1 MTQRKEENIKND
13 YLQGMRYKDIFK
25 KYNITLPDL
34 KKIIRKYNLTRD
46 KSQVLKGN
54 KNAKN
59 NKGGQPPIGNKN
71 AVTTGEYESIFRNV
85 LTDEEKSIFKKIK
98 VENTDSLLL
107 NEYIEEY
114 KLLTIREL
122 RMMRRIMTLEQSER
136 DMTIGS
142 IKKKNN
148 SQGNIETT
156 TEAEATLDKIQRI
169 EDGLTRVTEAKR
181 KSRENM
187 IKLGFSKRELE
198 LKEKQ
203 AENDLW

>member
-1 MTQRKEENIKND
+1 MTQNKEEKIKND

-59 NKGGQPPIGNKN
+59 NKGGQPPMGNKN
-71 AVTTGEYESIFRNV
+71 AVTTGEYESIFQDV
-85 LTDEEKSIFKKIK
+85 LTDEEKDIFKKIK

-114 KLLTIREL
+114 KLLTIREF
-122 RMMRRIMTLEQSER
+122 RMMRRIMTLEKSKT

-203 AENDLW
+203 AENELW

>member
-1 MTQRKEENIKND
+1 MTQNKEEKIKND

-59 NKGGQPPIGNKN
+59 NKGGQPAMGNKN
-71 AVTTGEYESIFRNV
+71 AVTTGEYESIFQDV
-85 LTDEEKSIFKKIK
+85 LTDEEKDIFKKIK
-98 VENTDSLLL
+98 VENTDNLLL

-114 KLLTIREL
+114 KLLTIREF
-122 RMMRRIMTLEQSER
+122 RMMRRIMTLEKSKT

-148 SQGNIETT
+148 SQGNIKTT

>member
-1 MTQRKEENIKND
+1 MTQRKGENIKND

-71 AVTTGEYESIFRNV
+71 AVTTGEYESIFQNV

>member
-71 AVTTGEYESIFRNV
+71 AVTTGEYESIFQNV

-122 RMMRRIMTLEQSER
+122 RMMRRIMTLEQFER

-203 AENDLW
+203 AKNDLW

>member
-1 MTQRKEENIKND
+1 LTQNKEEKIKND

-59 NKGGQPPIGNKN
+59 NKGGQPPMGNKN
-71 AVTTGEYESIFRNV
+71 AVTTGEYESIFQDV
-85 LTDEEKSIFKKIK
+85 LTDEEKDIFKKIK

-114 KLLTIREL
+114 KLLTIREF
-122 RMMRRIMTLEQSER
+122 RMMRRIMTLEKSKT

>member
-1 MTQRKEENIKND
+1 MTQNKEEKIKND

-59 NKGGQPPIGNKN
+59 NKGGQPPMGNKN
-71 AVTTGEYESIFRNV
+71 AVTTGEYESIFQDV
-85 LTDEEKSIFKKIK
+85 LTDEEKDIFKKIK

>member
-71 AVTTGEYESIFRNV
+71 AVTTGEYESIFQNV

-156 TEAEATLDKIQRI
+156 TEEEATLDKIQRI

>member
-1 MTQRKEENIKND
+1 MTQNKEENIKND

-71 AVTTGEYESIFRNV
+71 AVTTGEYESIFQNV

>member
-59 NKGGQPPIGNKN
+59 NKGGQPPIENKN
-71 AVTTGEYESIFRNV
+71 AVTTGEYESIFQNV

>member
-71 AVTTGEYESIFRNV
+71 AVTTGEYESIFQDV

>member
-71 AVTTGEYESIFRNV
+71 AVTTGEYENIYQSV
-85 LTDEEKSIFKKIK
+85 LTEEEKQLFKNMKI
-98 VENTDSLLL
+98 ESTDKLLDG
-107 NEYIEEY
+107 YIEEY
-114 KLLTIREL
+114 KMLTIREL
-122 RMMRRIMTLEQSER
+122 RMMRRINKLEQSDK
-136 DMTIGS
+136 DMTVGS
-142 IKKKNN
+142 IKKKN
-148 SQGNIETT
+148 SQGSIETT
-156 TEAEATLDKIQRI
+156 TEAEPTIDKIQKI
-169 EDGLTRVTEAKR
+169 EDSLTRVSEAKR
-181 KSRENM
+181 KGRENM

-203 AENDLW
+203 AENELW

>member
-1 MTQRKEENIKND
+1 MTQRKVENIKND

-71 AVTTGEYESIFRNV
+71 AVTTGEYESIFQNV

>member
-71 AVTTGEYESIFRNV
+71 AVTTGEYERIFQNV

>member
-1 MTQRKEENIKND
+1 MTQNKEEKIKND

-59 NKGGQPPIGNKN
+59 NKGGQPPMRNKN
-71 AVTTGEYESIFRNV
+71 AVTTGEYESIFQDV
-85 LTDEEKSIFKKIK
+85 LTDEEKDIFKKIK

-114 KLLTIREL
+114 KLLTIREF
-122 RMMRRIMTLEQSER
+122 RMMRRIMTLEKSKT

>member
-59 NKGGQPPIGNKN
+59 NKGGQAPIGNKN
-71 AVTTGEYESIFRNV
+71 AVITGEYENIFQDVLTEQEKQLFRN
-85 LTDEEKSIFKKIK
+85 IK

-107 NEYIEEY
+107 DEYIAEY

>member
-1 MTQRKEENIKND
+1 LTQRKEENIKND

-71 AVTTGEYESIFRNV
+71 AVTTGEYESIFQNV

-98 VENTDSLLL
+98 VENIDSLLL

>member
-1 MTQRKEENIKND
+1 MTQNKEEKIKND

-59 NKGGQPPIGNKN
+59 NKGGQPPMGNKN
-71 AVTTGEYESIFRNV
+71 AVTTGEYESIFQDV
-85 LTDEEKSIFKKIK
+85 LTDEEKDIFKKIK
-98 VENTDSLLL
+98 VENTDTLLL

-114 KLLTIREL
+114 KLLTIREF
-122 RMMRRIMTLEQSER
+122 RMMRRIMTLEKSKT

-203 AENDLW
+203 AEDELW

>member
-71 AVTTGEYESIFRNV
+71 AVTTGEYESIFQNV

-203 AENDLW
+203 AENGLW

>member
-71 AVTTGEYESIFRNV
+71 AVTTGEYESIFQNV

-169 EDGLTRVTEAKR
+169 EDGLTRVTAKR

>member
-1 MTQRKEENIKND
+1 MTQNKEEKIKND

-59 NKGGQPPIGNKN
+59 NKGGQPPMGNKN
-71 AVTTGEYESIFRNV
+71 AVTTGEYESIFQDV
-85 LTDEEKSIFKKIK
+85 LTDEEKDIFKKIK
-98 VENTDSLLL
+98 VENIDTLLL

-114 KLLTIREL
+114 KLLTIREF
-122 RMMRRIMTLEQSER
+122 RMMRRIMTLEKSKT

>member
-1 MTQRKEENIKND
+1 MTQNKEEKIKND

-59 NKGGQPPIGNKN
+59 NKGGQPPMGNKN
-71 AVTTGEYESIFRNV
+71 AVTTGEYESIFQDV
-85 LTDEEKSIFKKIK
+85 LTDEEKDIFKKIK
-98 VENTDSLLL
+98 VENTDNLLL

-114 KLLTIREL
+114 KLLTIREF
-122 RMMRRIMTLEQSER
+122 RMMRRIMTLEKSKT

>member
-1 MTQRKEENIKND
+1 MTQNKEEKIKND

-59 NKGGQPPIGNKN
+59 NKGGQPPMENKN
-71 AVTTGEYESIFRNV
+71 AVTTGEYESIFQDV
-85 LTDEEKSIFKKIK
+85 LTDEEKDIFKKIK

-114 KLLTIREL
+114 KLLTIREF
-122 RMMRRIMTLEQSER
+122 RMMRRIMTLEKSKT

>member
-1 MTQRKEENIKND
+1 MPQRKEENIKND

-71 AVTTGEYESIFRNV
+71 AVTTGEYESIFQNV

>member
-71 AVTTGEYESIFRNV
+71 AVTTGEYESIFQNV

-122 RMMRRIMTLEQSER
+122 RMMRRIMKLEQSER

>member
-1 MTQRKEENIKND
+1 MTQNKEEKIKND

-59 NKGGQPPIGNKN
+59 NKGGQPPMGNKN
-71 AVTTGEYESIFRNV
+71 AVTTGEYESIFQDV
-85 LTDEEKSIFKKIK
+85 LTDEEKDIFKKIK

-114 KLLTIREL
+114 KLLTIREF
-122 RMMRRIMTLEQSER
+122 RMMRRIMTLEKSKT

-148 SQGNIETT
+148 SQGKIETT
-156 TEAEATLDKIQRI
+156 TKAEATLDKIQRI